1 LKLLRLINLF
11 LFVLTISSSYSQK
24 VGLVFSGGG
33 ATGFAHIGVLKALE
47 ENHIPIDCIS
57 GTSSGALVGA
67 LYAIGYS
74 PKEIETY
81 VLSNRFL
88 MIAKGQVESKNQFL
102 YHKNITEG
110 DLVRLSIATDSNFQ
124 KILPTKFLNSSFL
137 DIEMLMLF
145 GPAGESVKRNFNHL
159 FVPFNCVASDIHSKK
174 SILLDSGYLNQAIRA
189 SMTYPFYLQPIR
201 INGEL
206 LFDGGLYNNFPS
218 DLMEKTFNPDFILGS
233 NVSYNAPRPHENDVI
248 SQLISMTVIPT
259 NFAIPSKNGLIIQP
273 QTSVST
279 FDFEA
284 IEIAIQAGY
293 HSTLEKMDSI
303 KMYVKRRVNIDSLE
317 AKRIEFRKKITP
329 LKINDVIVYDHTKKS
344 KGNYIPRS
352 ILGKTETLDSSFL
365 IQKYYRIYANDAI
378 RFLYP
383 TLQKSTDSTYTLHL
397 QSNRSKQIHIDLGGF
412 VSSRPVNNGYIGID
426 YYLFKNQKILF
437 KADSYFGKFYGSTK
451 VNIDVD
457 IPSKIPFNLSSYFV
471 LNRWDYFKSLAS
483 FFEEVKPS
491 FLVQNETYAGLKIKL
506 PMGNN
511 GIHHFDVRFFET
523 QDKYYQT
530 DQFTNKDTADFTLF
544 KGYTLRWKTELN
556 TLNRK
561 QFATSGKLISLQIKY
576 VSGTEDS
583 ESGSTSIE
591 KYEIWKDHRWF
602 NFQLNTEWYFLDKKY
617 FHLGFTSKTNFSTQ
631 KLFSNY
637 TSSILTMNDFSP
649 FPDCQTIFL
658 PEYRSPHFMG
668 AGLNLIYTILKNID
682 LRIDFYAYQAFKK
695 LNKTNDIT
703 LFYNKPNFLT
713 DYLLSTNFIYSSA
726 IGPLRLTANYF
737 PKQKNPLFL
746 QLSYGFILFHE
757 KAYK

>member
-1 LKLLRLINLF
+1 MKPLRLLNIF
-11 LFVLTISSSYSQK
+11 LFVFTISTCYSQK

-47 ENHIPIDCIS
+47 EHHIPIDCIS

-67 LYAIGYS
+67 LYAIGLT
-74 PKEIETY
+74 PKEIEKY
-81 VLSNRFL
+81 VLSDQFL
-88 MIAKGQVESKNQFL
+88 MIAKGQVESKNHFL
-102 YHKNITEG
+102 FHKNTSDA
-110 DLVRLSIATDSNFQ
+110 DLIRLSIATDSNFQ

-137 DIEMLMLF
+137 DLEMLMLF
-145 GPAGESVKRNFNHL
+145 GPAGESVQRNFNHL
-159 FVPFNCVASDIHSKK
+159 FVPFNCIASDIHAKK
-174 SILLDSGYLNQAIRA
+174 SILLDSGSLNKAIRA

-201 INGEL
+201 INDQL

-218 DLMEKTFNPDFILGS
+218 DFMEKTFNPDVIIGS
-233 NVSYNAPRPHENDVI
+233 NVSNNAPPPDEHDVI

-259 NFAIPSKNGLIIQP
+259 NFSIPSKNGIMIQP

-279 FDFEA
+279 FDFDA
-284 IEIAIQAGY
+284 IETAIQAGY
-293 HSTLEKMDSI
+293 ESTLEKMDSI
-303 KMYVKRRVNIDSLE
+303 KFHIKRRVNVDSLQS
-317 AKRIEFRKKITP
+317 KRIQFRKNISP
-329 LKINDVIVYDHTKKS
+329 LKINEVNVNNQTNKKTYS
-344 KGNYIPRS
+344 YISRS
-352 ILGKTETLDSSFL
+352 LLNKNEILDSAIL
-365 IQKYYRIYANDAI
+365 TQKYYRLYANDAI

-383 TLQKSTDSTYTLHL
+383 TINKTNDTSYKLNI
-397 QSNRSKQIHIDLGGF
+397 QSNQAKQLHVDLGGF
-412 VSSRPVNNGYIGID
+412 FSSRPVNTGYLGID
-426 YYLFKNQKILF
+426 YYILKKQKFLFR
-437 KADSYFGKFYGSTK
+437 ADTYFGKFYESTK
-451 VNIDVD
+451 VNVDVD
-457 IPSKIPFNLSSYFV
+457 FPTKIPFNISTYFV

-491 FLVQNETYAGLKIKL
+491 FLVQNETYSGLKIKI

-511 GIHHFDVRFFET
+511 GVHNLDMRFFET
-523 QDKYYQT
+523 QDRYYQT
-530 DQFTNKDTADFTLF
+530 DQFTNKDTSDFTLF

-576 VSGTEDS
+576 VQGTEDS
-583 ESGSTSIE
+583 ESGSTSVE
-591 KYEIWKDHRWF
+591 KYVIWKKHRWL

-631 KLFSNY
+631 ELFSNY
-637 TSSILTMNDFSP
+637 TASILTMNDFSP
-649 FPDCQTIFL
+649 FPDCQTVFL
-658 PEYRSPHFMG
+658 PEYRSPHYAG
-668 AGLNLIYTILKNID
+668 AGFNLIYSIVKNID

-703 LFYNKPNFLT
+703 LFYNKPNFLS

-746 QLSYGFILFHE
+746 QLSYGYVLFHE